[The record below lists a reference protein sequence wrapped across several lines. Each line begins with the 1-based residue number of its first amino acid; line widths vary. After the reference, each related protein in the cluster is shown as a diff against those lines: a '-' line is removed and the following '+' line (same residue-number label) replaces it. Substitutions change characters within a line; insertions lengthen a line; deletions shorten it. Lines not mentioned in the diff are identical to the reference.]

1 MSSRPHLE
9 ALLALVLSP
18 VDSVDP
24 PLVFDQGV
32 VGLEPLGAMSA
43 GEGQLVVSL
52 LAVAHDVFR
61 AYFSNSAVGTK
72 VDPVLEII
80 QFIITIEDCIG
91 VAL

>member
-1 MSSRPHLE
+1 MNLHFALCYLNTTSTYLE
-9 ALLALVLSP
+9 ALLTLVLSP
-18 VDSVDP
+18 VGSVDP

-61 AYFSNSAVGTK
+61 PYFSQSTVGTK
-72 VDPVLEII
+72 VDPVLGKI
-80 QFIITIEDCIG
+80 F
-91 VAL
+91 

>member
-1 MSSRPHLE
+1 MSSKPHLE

-52 LAVAHDVFR
+52 LAVAHDVLG
-61 AYFSNSAVGTK
+61 AYFSDPTVGTK
-72 VDPVLEII
+72 VDPVLQNI
-80 QFIITIEDCIG
+80 F
-91 VAL
+91 